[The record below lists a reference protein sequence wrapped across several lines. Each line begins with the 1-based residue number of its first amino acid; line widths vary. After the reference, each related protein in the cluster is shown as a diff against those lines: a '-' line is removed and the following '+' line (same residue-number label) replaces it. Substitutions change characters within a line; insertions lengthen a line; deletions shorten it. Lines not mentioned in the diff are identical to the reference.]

1 MIRRPPRS
9 TRTDTLFPYTTLF
22 RSVIEFG
29 NDSDEAN
36 GIAADIQAKQG
47 DASRNVVVIARTKA
61 ILQATQA
68 ELAKCGIPAQ
78 IAQRRDSFAS
88 VPYQW
93 LHTSLQVAN
102 RRSDEREFKNFVESG
117 NAMWGF
123 DLDTAQLVARAKST
137 NGDLLRAWANATI
150 DLFLTPLGAKVV
162 PLVRSELAERCD
174 FQQYLGAATTAF
186 SSAMPSRSEEHT
198 SELPSTMR

>member
-1 MIRRPPRS
+1 MPTNYRCPSEVIEMGNRLVANNRL
-9 TRTDTLFPYTTLF
+9 RTANKQPLLSGKAMPIVPD
-22 RSVIEFG
+22 RVRVIEFG

-102 RRSDEREFKNFVESG
+102 RRSD
-117 NAMWGF
+117 
-123 DLDTAQLVARAKST
+123 ARAI
-137 NGDLLRAWANATI
+137 GRASG
-150 DLFLTPLGAKVV
+150 GARVCLYV
-162 PLVRSELAERCD
+162 LYSVDPV
-174 FQQYLGAATTAF
+174 
-186 SSAMPSRSEEHT
+186 
-198 SELPSTMR
+198 